1 MFYLSLNFELK
12 DVNLNSTADKISLQ
26 INMGGDRN
34 LLMEINMMA
43 FLNDSTDSRAVAI
56 YDPAKPGYLDVEV
69 EMGEAR

>member
-1 MFYLSLNFELK
+1 
-12 DVNLNSTADKISLQ
+12 
-26 INMGGDRN
+26 MGGDRN

>member
-12 DVNLNSTADKISLQ
+12 DVNLNSTTDKISLQ

-43 FLNDSTDSRAVAI
+43 FLNDSMDSRAVAI
-56 YDPAKPGYLDVEV
+56 YDPTKPGYLDVEV
-69 EMGEAR
+69 EMGELR